1 VIRGLLL
8 CGGTSS
14 RFGSDKLLH
23 RHSPA
28 GESAA
33 EAQPLVVRSARHLIE
48 GAGNALAVIPM
59 GASAL
64 RLVLEQAG
72 CEILESPQT
81 LRGLGASLAA
91 GVAHTRT
98 ADAWIVALGDMPSIR
113 TATIAAVRA
122 KLEGGALIAAPFI
135 AATHERGH
143 PVGFSRALRDE
154 LLVVDG
160 DEGARSVIARHRA
173 AVVSIPVDD
182 RGILFDV
189 DTRGDLDAA
198 TSA

>member
-23 RHSPA
+23 RYSRP
-28 GESAA
+28 GEGAD
-33 EAQPLVVRSARHLIE
+33 ETQPLVVRSARHLIE

-59 GASAL
+59 GAPGL
-64 RLVLEQAG
+64 RLLLEQAG
-72 CEILESPQT
+72 CDILESPHT
-81 LRGLGASLAA
+81 SRGLGASLAA
-91 GVAHTRT
+91 AVAHART
-98 ADAWIVALGDMPSIR
+98 ADGWIVALGDMPSIR
-113 TATIAAVRA
+113 AATIAAVRN
-122 KLEGGALIAAPFI
+122 KLEQGALIAAPFI
-135 AATHERGH
+135 ASTMQRGH
-143 PVGFSRALRDE
+143 PVGFAHALRDE

-160 DEGARSVIARHRA
+160 DEGARSVIARHRE
-173 AVVSIPVDD
+173 AVVSIPVED

-189 DTRGDLDAA
+189 DTPGDLDAA